1 MLIGGDCLFG
11 TVRAISL
18 YYHHSHLALTHR
30 KGEMEAV
37 PQMGRFKGDGGFFY
51 LNDNDYRCH

>member
-37 PQMGRFKGDGGFFY
+37 PQMGRFKGDGGFF
-51 LNDNDYRCH
+51 LLK